1 VVECGGL
8 ENRYVGNPGVGG
20 SNPPLSA
27 APLAPRQHAAAF
39 GFRFQH
45 FSRSALKRFP
55 NGAARAD
62 TAKLR
67 VGTLAIRTG
76 VTVPT
81 PS

>member
-1 VVECGGL
+1 
-8 ENRYVGNPGVGG
+8 
-20 SNPPLSA
+20 
-27 APLAPRQHAAAF
+27 LAPRQHAAAF

>member
-27 APLAPRQHAAAF
+27 ARSAAEHAAAF

-45 FSRSALKRFP
+45 FRFSP
-55 NGAARAD
+55 NGATHAN

-67 VGTLAIRTG
+67 GGTLAIRT
-76 VTVPT
+76 VDIAPT
-81 PS
+81 LAES